1 MAHTEIKELIAQLG
15 EKVSKDEE
23 LQKKFKKD
31 PIKTVEELTGL
42 DLPDDLMEKVVDA
55 LKAKLTLDDLGDAA
69 KFLKKLF

>member
-55 LKAKLTLDDLGDAA
+55 LKAKMTLDDLGDAA

>member
-15 EKVSKDEE
+15 EKVSKDEQ

-55 LKAKLTLDDLGDAA
+55 LKAKMTLDDLGDAA

>member
-1 MAHTEIKELIAQLG
+1 MAHTEIKELIAQLA
-15 EKVSKDEE
+15 EKVSKDEQ

-55 LKAKLTLDDLGDAA
+55 LKAKMTLDDLGDAA

>member
-1 MAHTEIKELIAQLG
+1 MAQAEIKALIAQLA
-15 EKVSKDEE
+15 EKVGEDEE

-31 PIKTVEELTGL
+31 PIKTVEELTGV
-42 DLPDDLMEKVVDA
+42 DLPDDLMEKVIDA